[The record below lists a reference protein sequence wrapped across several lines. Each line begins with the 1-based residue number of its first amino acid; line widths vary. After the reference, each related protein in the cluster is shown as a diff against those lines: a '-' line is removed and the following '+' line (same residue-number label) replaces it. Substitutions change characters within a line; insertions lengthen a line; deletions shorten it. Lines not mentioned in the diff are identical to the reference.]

1 MDVKKFVLSY
11 YKNATDDFYISRI
24 DRPQE
29 ALRLH
34 SHGYYQINY
43 VRRGKLIHHLQN
55 GAASLI
61 AGDVFILPPDLAH
74 YIENTPE
81 GVEFYSLSFMPGYF
95 SPEKESNRLLLDFL
109 LFLKRQPGEY
119 VQTKISLSYGDAA
132 FAEALMSRIL
142 AEFEGRETGKDE
154 LIRECLSALLSLFAR
169 AYFENGIPSLSA
181 ETRRGLVAHCIEY
194 VNVHFKDRIT
204 LEEMAR
210 LSSMS
215 KASFCSLFKTLT
227 GQTFKEYLSRIRI
240 EKVSEM
246 IRNGEKV
253 SVAALAS
260 GYDDFSTFYRNFK
273 KFKGVSPGS
282 LSQSAPV

>member
-34 SHGYYQINY
+34 SHGYYQIY
-43 VRRGKLIHHLQN
+43 YIRRGKLIHHLQN
-55 GAASLI
+55 GTAALI

-74 YIENTPE
+74 FIENTPE
-81 GVEFYSLSFMPGYF
+81 GVEFYSLSFMPGYY

-109 LFLKRQPGEY
+109 LFLKRQPREN

-142 AEFEGRETGKDE
+142 TEFEGQEAGKDE
-154 LIRECLSALLSLFAR
+154 LIRSCLSALLSLFAR
-169 AYFENGIPSLSA
+169 VYFEKSTPSLSA
-181 ETRRGLVAHCIEY
+181 ETGRELVMHCIEY
-194 VNVHFKDRIT
+194 IKVHFNDRIT
-204 LEEMAR
+204 LEEMTR
-210 LSSMS
+210 LSSLS
-215 KASFCSLFKTLT
+215 KASFCSYFKSLT
-227 GQTFKEYLSRIRI
+227 GQTFKEYLNRIRI
-240 EKVSEM
+240 EKAAEM
-246 IRNGEKV
+246 IRSGEKV
-253 SVAALAS
+253 TAAALAS

-273 KFKGVSPGS
+273 KIKGVSPGS
-282 LSQSAPV
+282 LSHIDLT